1 MCMHHN
7 KISDRKAEHVEICLN
22 EKTQAERNYWEDLK
36 FIHHAIPELDLDSI
50 STKTEILGMEL
61 TTPIIISAMTGGFKG
76 AREINE
82 NLARAAAEFGIGFGI
97 GSERA
102 MLDDPDPEVID
113 SFKIVKAYKP
123 RIKISNIG
131 AAQLVEQKGAK
142 PLGMDEIRYLIEI
155 IDANALAIHLNYLQE
170 CMQLTETNS
179 KGLLKVIEKIV
190 EELDVPVIIKE
201 TGAGIS
207 FEVAEALGQIGV
219 KCIDVGGLGGTSFAG
234 VEYHRAK
241 NQRLK
246 RISKDFWNW
255 GIPTPV
261 SIAMCRDMDMEII
274 GTGGIR
280 SGIDVAKALKI
291 GADCAGIAKPF
302 LKPALSSY
310 NSVIEELEIFN
321 LELKMTM
328 LLLGAADISGLRDAD
343 MLLTSELR
351 DWLYTSE
358 I

>member
-1 MCMHHN
+1 MHHN

-22 EKTQAERNYWEDLK
+22 KKTQAERNYWEDLK

-131 AAQLVEQKGAK
+131 VAQLVEQRGAK

-241 NQRLK
+241 
-246 RISKDFWNW
+246 S
-255 GIPTPV
+255 
-261 SIAMCRDMDMEII
+261 E
-274 GTGGIR
+274 
-280 SGIDVAKALKI
+280 
-291 GADCAGIAKPF
+291 
-302 LKPALSSY
+302 
-310 NSVIEELEIFN
+310 IEEDLKGL
-321 LELKMTM
+321 LELGNSDTCIHSHVQGYGYGDHRYRRYK
-328 LLLGAADISGLRDAD
+328 IRDRCGKSLED
-343 MLLTSELR
+343 RSRLCRYCQTILETSF
-351 DWLYTSE
+351 S
-358 I
+358 